1 MFGLVMASMVTC
13 LEELQQE
20 SLNNLP
26 HLADP
31 QHLQFKNREILYKDY
46 IVVYFRHIYLLKKK
60 LTDDFHK

>member
-1 MFGLVMASMVTC
+1 MSGLVTASMVTC

-46 IVVYFRHIYLLKKK
+46 TVVYFRHIYL
-60 LTDDFHK
+60 F